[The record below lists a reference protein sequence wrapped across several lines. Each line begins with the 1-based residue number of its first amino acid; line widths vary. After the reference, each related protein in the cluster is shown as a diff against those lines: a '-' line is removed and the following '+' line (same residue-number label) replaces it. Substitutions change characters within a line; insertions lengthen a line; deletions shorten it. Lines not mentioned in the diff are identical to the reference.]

1 MPLVVPV
8 GQKENDNDV
17 GDLRQ
22 CTESRSPLCTVVPV
36 VRIEGLPESLLLY
49 VTYDQSRL

>member
-22 CTESRSPLCTVVPV
+22 CTVVPV

-49 VTYDQSRL
+49 ITYDQSRL